1 MSLRFEINEDCL
13 TWSVGDEIDEG
24 CLTRP
29 VSDEVMMEAS
39 LGQLVMK

>member
-1 MSLRFEINEDCL
+1 MSLGFEINEDCL